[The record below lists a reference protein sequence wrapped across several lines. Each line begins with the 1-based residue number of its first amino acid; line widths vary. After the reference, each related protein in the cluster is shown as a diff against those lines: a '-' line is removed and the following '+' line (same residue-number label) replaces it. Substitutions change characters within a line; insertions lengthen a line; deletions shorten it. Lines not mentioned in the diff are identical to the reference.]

1 MTRDLVLGRYLCEMP
16 ACKVPKNADGNYYS
30 HASAEDYLLGSRVP
44 RAVPEAGGTKDG
56 GAEEARAVEGAGST
70 TTRGKIPG
78 CCPCHHGRAVG
89 AAAVSGYVYV

>member
-44 RAVPEAGGTKDG
+44 RAVPEAGG
-56 GAEEARAVEGAGST
+56 AEEARAVEGAGST
-70 TTRGKIPG
+70 TTRRKIPG
-78 CCPCHHGRAVG
+78 RCPCHHGRAVG